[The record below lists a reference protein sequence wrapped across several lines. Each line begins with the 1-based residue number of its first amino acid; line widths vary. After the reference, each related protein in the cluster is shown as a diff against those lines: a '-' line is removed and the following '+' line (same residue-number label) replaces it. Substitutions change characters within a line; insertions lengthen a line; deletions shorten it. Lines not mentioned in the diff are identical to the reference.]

1 MKLII
6 WGAGGHGKVVL
17 DVALA
22 MNVCSEIAF
31 LDDRPLT
38 ETLGFRGRQIL
49 NPDEG
54 IAKLMAEEF
63 GHFLVAIGD
72 NHERARCFEAG
83 IRHGLIPATLIHPQA
98 IVSPSARVGLGTLV
112 MPRVV
117 INADAT
123 IGDNCILNT
132 GAIVEHDCTVG
143 DHVHLSPAAVLGGGA
158 AVEPFAHLG
167 IGAVALPGA
176 RIGESAVVGAGAVVL
191 REVPRG
197 VTAIGVPARVMAL
210 AGD

>member
-6 WGAGGHGKVVL
+6 WGAGGHAKVVL

-22 MNVCSEIAF
+22 TDVFSEIAF
-31 LDDRPLT
+31 LDERPL
-38 ETLGFRGRQIL
+38 ETTVGYRGRQIL

-54 IAKLMAEEF
+54 IAILKAQEF

-72 NHERARCFEAG
+72 NRTRARCFEEG
-83 IRHGLIPATLIHPQA
+83 LRHGLIPATLTHPQA
-98 IVSPSARVGLGTLV
+98 IVSPSARVGPGTLV
-112 MPRVV
+112 MPRAV

-132 GAIVEHDCTVG
+132 GAIVEHDCAVG
-143 DHVHLSPAAVLGGGA
+143 NHVHLSPASVLGGDV
-158 AVEPFAHLG
+158 AVEAFAHLG

-176 RIGESAVVGAGAVVL
+176 RIGQGAVVGAGAVVL